1 MTYREL
7 IALYKQNNL
16 DEEKK
21 KEVESDIEKQ
31 EAISEYLFDREDA
44 EMEDELDSYF
54 SDVTGNVNVAE
65 EENNVTRNVEEDV
78 IHGTIQTN
86 RSSIYGKKH
95 KTNSQE
101 QKFTLEIQKA
111 IRKVFL
117 KMGVTVG
124 TIVLAVMLFVVFAL
138 PKVVDNMY
146 YNPGKIVA
154 ENTNQMS
161 LDMAVYSEL
170 FLPGYNRD
178 TVTVNAHGYGKY
190 DINIAQNVS
199 LNGRMTNVS
208 GKIEKGELYLYNN
221 NILRRPVG
229 NCFAWF
235 QFPMGKGTRLSDVY
249 GEDSDIMSASGSVRQ
264 SNEALQQMND
274 SEKYVAYVTLDKMM
288 PYEEF
293 IAYLKKIGADE
304 TLGQIW
310 CAVCTENA
318 VLDSNNTQS
327 GDQSEEN
334 ADKKSTVQEDNDSNT
349 SGVDS
354 NREDN
359 NSNLSDADSDR
370 EAANSNLSDANSNQD
385 DNTIDIDSDQ
395 ELYANMFRESNIGF
409 NYSFSSST
417 ALNWDREKYPDLLLW
432 DESVFSSEDGFQK
445 RTEQLS
451 DEKAMQTHFISMLRY
466 LADQKDFTSM
476 MEAEMGDADQLEQAA
491 DYVEKNGLIIY
502 GFACVAD
509 KETLLELNEQQDIFV
524 IDTTVLQ

>member
-1 MTYREL
+1 MTYHEL

-54 SDVTGNVNVAE
+54 FDVTGNVNVAE
-65 EENNVTRNVEEDV
+65 EENNVTGSAEEDGM
-78 IHGTIQTN
+78 HRPIQTN
-86 RSSIYGKKH
+86 RSRVHGKKH
-95 KTNSQE
+95 KTNLQE

-111 IRKVFL
+111 IRKAFL

-124 TIVLAVMLFVVFAL
+124 AIVLAVMLFVVFAL

-221 NILRRPVG
+221 NILRRPAG

-264 SNEALQQMND
+264 SNEALQQLSDN
-274 SEKYVAYVTLDKMM
+274 EKYVAYVTLDKMM
-288 PYEEF
+288 PYEDF

-318 VLDSNNTQS
+318 VLDSDNTQS

-334 ADKKSTVQEDNDSNT
+334 
-349 SGVDS
+349 
-354 NREDN
+354 
-359 NSNLSDADSDR
+359 
-370 EAANSNLSDANSNQD
+370 
-385 DNTIDIDSDQ
+385 TIDADSDQ

-417 ALNWDREKYPDLLLW
+417 ALNWDRKKYPDLLLW
-432 DESVFSSEDGFQK
+432 DESVFYSEDGFQK

-451 DEKAMQTHFISMLRY
+451 DEKAMQTHFTSMLRY
-466 LADQKDFTSM
+466 LADQKAFTSM

>member
-1 MTYREL
+1 MTYHEL

-44 EMEDELDSYF
+44 DMEDELDSYF
-54 SDVTGNVNVAE
+54 TGVTGNANA
-65 EENNVTRNVEEDV
+65 VEEDSSV
-78 IHGTIQTN
+78 TGSAEEDGMHGTIPTN
-86 RSSIYGKKH
+86 RSSAHGKKH

-111 IRKVFL
+111 IRKAFL

-124 TIVLAVMLFVVFAL
+124 AIVLAVMLFVVFAL

-221 NILRRPVG
+221 NILRRPAG

-264 SNEALQQMND
+264 SNEALQQLSDN
-274 SEKYVAYVTLDKMM
+274 EKYVAYVTLDKMM

-318 VLDSNNTQS
+318 VLGSDNTQS
-327 GDQSEEN
+327 GEQPEEN
-334 ADKKSTVQEDNDSNT
+334 VGEKSTVQEDTNSNT

-359 NSNLSDADSDR
+359 NSNLSDA
-370 EAANSNLSDANSNQD
+370 NSNQD
-385 DNTIDIDSDQ
+385 DNTLDADLDQ
-395 ELYANMFRESNIGF
+395 ELYANMFRESNMGF

-451 DEKAMQTHFISMLRY
+451 DEKAMQTHFTSMLRY

-476 MEAEMGDADQLEQAA
+476 MEAEMGDAKQLEQAA

-509 KETLLELNEQQDIFV
+509 KDTLLELNEQQDIFL
-524 IDTTVLQ
+524 IDTNVLQ

>member
-1 MTYREL
+1 MTYHEL

-54 SDVTGNVNVAE
+54 IGATGNANAVEEEASVTGSS
-65 EENNVTRNVEEDV
+65 EEDGM
-78 IHGTIQTN
+78 HGTVPTN
-86 RSSIYGKKH
+86 RSSARGKKH

-111 IRKVFL
+111 IRKAFL

-124 TIVLAVMLFVVFAL
+124 AIVLAVMLFVVFAL

-221 NILRRPVG
+221 NILRRPAG

-264 SNEALQQMND
+264 SNEALQQLSDN
-274 SEKYVAYVTLDKMM
+274 EKYVAYVTLDKMM
-288 PYEEF
+288 PYEDF

-318 VLDSNNTQS
+318 VLDSDNTQS

-334 ADKKSTVQEDNDSNT
+334 
-349 SGVDS
+349 
-354 NREDN
+354 
-359 NSNLSDADSDR
+359 
-370 EAANSNLSDANSNQD
+370 
-385 DNTIDIDSDQ
+385 TIDADSDQ

-417 ALNWDREKYPDLLLW
+417 ALNWDRKKYPDLLLW
-432 DESVFSSEDGFQK
+432 DESVFYSEDGFQK

-451 DEKAMQTHFISMLRY
+451 DEKAMQTHFTSMLRY
-466 LADQKDFTSM
+466 LAEQKAFTSM

>member
-7 IALYKQNNL
+7 IALYKQNKL
-16 DEEKK
+16 DEQKK

-44 EMEDELDSYF
+44 ELEDELDSYF
-54 SDVTGNVNVAE
+54 AGATGNSDAGKETENINSVAE
-65 EENNVTRNVEEDV
+65 ISDEDDV
-78 IHGTIQTN
+78 HGNGRAN
-86 RSSIYGKKH
+86 RSSTHGKKH
-95 KTNSQE
+95 KQNLQE
-101 QKFTLEIQKA
+101 QKFTLEIRKA
-111 IRKVFL
+111 IRKAFL
-117 KMGVTVG
+117 KMGVSVG
-124 TIVLAVMLFVVFAL
+124 AIVLAVMLFVVFAL

-146 YNPGKIVA
+146 YNPGKTVA
-154 ENTNQMS
+154 ESTNQMS

-235 QFPMGKGTRLSDVY
+235 QFPMEKGTRLSDVY

-264 SNEALQQMND
+264 ANEALQKLSD
-274 SEKYVAYVTLDKMM
+274 SEKYVAYVSLDKMM

-318 VLDSNNTQS
+318 VLDDNNNS
-327 GDQSEEN
+327 KSDNQSERN
-334 ADKKSTVQEDNDSNT
+334 ADENLGNQNDSVDDASSVNSNQKDNSSNT
-349 SGVDS
+349 S
-354 NREDN
+354 
-359 NSNLSDADSDR
+359 DA
-370 EAANSNLSDANSNQD
+370 
-385 DNTIDIDSDQ
+385 DSDQ
-395 ELYANMFRESNIGF
+395 ELYANMFRESNMGF

-417 ALNWDREKYPDLLLW
+417 ALNWDRDKYPDLLLW

-451 DEKAMQTHFISMLRY
+451 DEKAMQTHFTSMLRY
-466 LADQKDFTSM
+466 LADQKAFTSM
-476 MEAEMGDADQLEQAA
+476 MEAEMGDAEQLNQAA

-509 KETLLELNEQQDIFV
+509 KETLLELNEQQDIFL
-524 IDTTVLQ
+524 IDTNILQ

>member
-1 MTYREL
+1 M
-7 IALYKQNNL
+7 YKQNNL

-31 EAISEYLFDREDA
+31 EAISEYLFDREDT

-54 SDVTGNVNVAE
+54 AGATENEDARE
-65 EENNVTRNVEEDV
+65 KKENNVTGSTEENGV
-78 IHGTIQTN
+78 HGNIQAN
-86 RSSIYGKKH
+86 RSSARGKKH

-111 IRKVFL
+111 IRKAFL

-124 TIVLAVMLFVVFAL
+124 VIVLAVMLFVVFAL

-146 YNPGKIVA
+146 YNPGKMVA

-264 SNEALQQMND
+264 SNEALQQLSDN
-274 SEKYVAYVTLDKMM
+274 EKYVAYVTLDKMM

-293 IAYLKKIGADE
+293 MAYLKKIGADE

-334 ADKKSTVQEDNDSNT
+334 TDKKSIVQEDTAS
-349 SGVDS
+349 
-354 NREDN
+354 
-359 NSNLSDADSDR
+359 
-370 EAANSNLSDANSNQD
+370 
-385 DNTIDIDSDQ
+385 NTIDADSDQ
-395 ELYANMFRESNIGF
+395 ELYANMFRESNMGF

-451 DEKAMQTHFISMLRY
+451 DEKAMQTHFTSMLRY

-476 MEAEMGDADQLEQAA
+476 MEAEMGDAEQLEQAA
-491 DYVEKNGLIIY
+491 HYVEKNGLIIY

-509 KETLLELNEQQDIFV
+509 KETLLELNEQQDIFL
-524 IDTTVLQ
+524 IDTNVLQ

>member
-1 MTYREL
+1 MTYHEL

-54 SDVTGNVNVAE
+54 TGATGKADAEKEKESNVTGSAG
-65 EENNVTRNVEEDV
+65 EDGV
-78 IHGTIQTN
+78 HETIQAN
-86 RSSIYGKKH
+86 RSSAHGKKH

-111 IRKVFL
+111 IRKAFL

-124 TIVLAVMLFVVFAL
+124 AIVLAVMLFVVFAL

-221 NILRRPVG
+221 NILRRPAG

-264 SNEALQQMND
+264 SNEALQQLSDN
-274 SEKYVAYVTLDKMM
+274 EKYVAYVTLDKMM
-288 PYEEF
+288 PYEDF

-318 VLDSNNTQS
+318 VLDSDNTQS

-334 ADKKSTVQEDNDSNT
+334 
-349 SGVDS
+349 
-354 NREDN
+354 
-359 NSNLSDADSDR
+359 
-370 EAANSNLSDANSNQD
+370 
-385 DNTIDIDSDQ
+385 TIDADSDQ

-417 ALNWDREKYPDLLLW
+417 ALNWDRKKYPDLLLW
-432 DESVFSSEDGFQK
+432 DESVFYSEDGFQK

-451 DEKAMQTHFISMLRY
+451 DEKAMQTHFTSMLRY
-466 LADQKDFTSM
+466 LADQKAFTSM

>member
-44 EMEDELDSYF
+44 DMEDELDSYF
-54 SDVTGNVNVAE
+54 TGATGNANAVEEESSVTGSAE
-65 EENNVTRNVEEDV
+65 EDGM
-78 IHGTIQTN
+78 HGTIPTN
-86 RSSIYGKKH
+86 RSSAHGKKH

-111 IRKVFL
+111 IRKAFL

-124 TIVLAVMLFVVFAL
+124 AIVLAVMLFVVFAL

-146 YNPGKIVA
+146 YNPGKMVA

-249 GEDSDIMSASGSVRQ
+249 GEDSDIMSALGSVRQ
-264 SNEALQQMND
+264 ANEALQQLSDN
-274 SEKYVAYVTLDKMM
+274 EKYVAYVTLDKMT

-293 IAYLKKIGADE
+293 IEYLKKISADE

-318 VLDSNNTQS
+318 VLDSDNTQS
-327 GDQSEEN
+327 GDQPEEN
-334 ADKKSTVQEDNDSNT
+334 VGEKSIVQEDTASNT
-349 SGVDS
+349 S
-354 NREDN
+354 
-359 NSNLSDADSDR
+359 DA
-370 EAANSNLSDANSNQD
+370 
-385 DNTIDIDSDQ
+385 DSDQ
-395 ELYANMFRESNIGF
+395 ELYTNMFRESNMGF

-451 DEKAMQTHFISMLRY
+451 DEKAMQTHFTSMLRY

-476 MEAEMGDADQLEQAA
+476 MEAEMGDAEQLEQAA

-509 KETLLELNEQQDIFV
+509 KETLLELNEQQDIFL
-524 IDTTVLQ
+524 IDTNVLQ

>member
-7 IALYKQNNL
+7 IALYKQNKL
-16 DEEKK
+16 DEQKK

-31 EAISEYLFDREDA
+31 EAISEYLFDREDGDV
-44 EMEDELDSYF
+44 EEELDSYF
-54 SDVTGNVNVAE
+54 VGSTGNSDAEKETENINSVAE
-65 EENNVTRNVEEDV
+65 VFAEGDV
-78 IHGTIQTN
+78 HETISAN
-86 RSSIYGKKH
+86 RSSTHGKKH
-95 KTNSQE
+95 KKNSQE

-111 IRKVFL
+111 IRKAFL

-124 TIVLAVMLFVVFAL
+124 AIVLAVMLFVVFAL

-146 YNPGKIVA
+146 YNPGKTVA

-264 SNEALQQMND
+264 ANEALQKLSD
-274 SEKYVAYVTLDKMM
+274 SEKYVAYVSLDKMM

-318 VLDSNNTQS
+318 VLDDNNNS
-327 GDQSEEN
+327 KSDNQSERN
-334 ADKKSTVQEDNDSNT
+334 ADENLGNQNDSVDDASSVNSNQKDNSSNT
-349 SGVDS
+349 S
-354 NREDN
+354 
-359 NSNLSDADSDR
+359 DA
-370 EAANSNLSDANSNQD
+370 
-385 DNTIDIDSDQ
+385 DSDQ
-395 ELYANMFRESNIGF
+395 ELYANMFRESNMGF

-417 ALNWDREKYPDLLLW
+417 ALNWDRDKYPDLLLW

-451 DEKAMQTHFISMLRY
+451 DEKAMQTHFTSMLRY
-466 LADQKDFTSM
+466 LADQKAFTSM
-476 MEAEMGDADQLEQAA
+476 MEAEMGDAEQLNQAA

-509 KETLLELNEQQDIFV
+509 KETLLELNEQQDIFL
-524 IDTTVLQ
+524 IDTNILQ